1 MRQVKVTA
9 ISKVGHRIAVM
20 ACVAI
25 LGVGATAC
33 GASSNNVTPQAPT
46 VTVAKPT
53 ATTVA
58 TPPTTSPQSG
68 GAGF

>member
-1 MRQVKVTA
+1 MRRVNVTPA
-9 ISKVGHRIAVM
+9 SKIAHRIAVM

-33 GASSNNVTPQAPT
+33 GASDNNVTPQAPA
-46 VTVAKPT
+46 VTTPKPT

-58 TPPTTSPQSG
+58 TPPTTSPQG

>member
-1 MRQVKVTA
+1 MGQVKVTPV
-9 ISKVGHRIAVM
+9 SKVGRRIAVM

-33 GASSNNVTPQAPT
+33 GASDTVTPQAPT
-46 VTVAKPT
+46 QQSVPP
-53 ATTVA
+53 ATA
-58 TPPTTSPQSG
+58 TPPTTSPQA